1 MAPKRGPQSE
11 PSSASSSSSVPGT
24 PIQPSLTFPAPPAR
38 LGSLSRPRAPASGLA
53 QTVSVGLSRAGTGLA
68 SGPGSSLGAAGGLKF
83 KPKLV
88 ARRPKEERDA
98 SAPAPSS
105 APAVSSS
112 TPQSTRGRG
121 RGRGR
126 GSGPRG
132 GGGPGRGGRIEIAST
147 AAGPFADPS
156 FGDPRGLRGPSFEK
170 RPPQSEKDVAGQ
182 LKFTMSGMSING
194 KGTGES
200 DSDDEAI
207 REGVER
213 IDIAKVAKV
222 GGANGIDM
230 GHYFPIRDSA
240 ARDHVEDGVAL
251 AEDIIDERAVSAREA
266 EEFVGVF
273 GDDGVDDHDLERK
286 LFFFQFAPVL
296 PSFESSRASVKLEQG
311 VKQEPG
317 VKSEPV
323 AEEESP
329 LTSLKRRAK
338 VPSDSGSALSSVP
351 GQDGLVGQLYIRK
364 SGRVSIEWGG
374 VEMEVAKGA
383 DTEFLQDVVV
393 LDHADEH
400 KATLLGQIAR
410 KVVVTPNIDILFKE
424 SDESE

>member
-1 MAPKRGPQSE
+1 MAPKRVPQSE
-11 PSSASSSSSVPGT
+11 TPAASSGSSGPGT
-24 PIQPSLTFPAPPAR
+24 PIQPSFPAPPAR
-38 LGSLSRPRAPASGLA
+38 LGSLSRPRTPASGLA
-53 QTVSVGLSRAGTGLA
+53 QTASAGLSRAGTGLA
-68 SGPGSSLGAAGGLKF
+68 SGAGSSVGAAGGLKF

-88 ARRPKEERDA
+88 ARRPKDERDA
-98 SAPAPSS
+98 TAPAPSS
-105 APAVSSS
+105 APSVSSS
-112 TPQSTRGRG
+112 TPQSSRGRG

-126 GSGPRG
+126 GSTSRG
-132 GGGPGRGGRIEIAST
+132 GGGSGRGGRVEIASI

-170 RPPQSEKDVAGQ
+170 RPPQSEKELAGQ
-182 LKFTMSGMSING
+182 LKFTMSDKGING
-194 KGTGES
+194 KGTSEG
-200 DSDDEAI
+200 DSDDDAI

-240 ARDHVEDGVAL
+240 TKDNVEDGVAM
-251 AEDIIDERAVSAREA
+251 AEDLVDERAVSAREA

-273 GDDGVDDHDLERK
+273 GDDEVDELERK
-286 LFFFQFAPVL
+286 LYFFQFAPVL
-296 PSFESSRASVKLEQG
+296 PSFESVRAGVKAEQR
-311 VKQEPG
+311 VKQEQG
-317 VKSEPV
+317 IKSEPV
-323 AEEESP
+323 AEADLS
-329 LTSLKRRAK
+329 LTSLKGRPR
-338 VPSDSGSALSSVP
+338 VPSDSGTALSSVH

-374 VEMEVAKGA
+374 VEMEVAKGV
-383 DTEFLQDVVV
+383 DTDFLQDVVV
-393 LDHADEH
+393 LDHADER

-410 KVVVTPNIDILFKE
+410 KVVVTPNIDILFRE